1 MISACWWTAFTR
13 PASASSIDWVPAHF
27 PRDEHGLAR
36 FDGTALYEHA
46 DPRRG
51 EHADWG
57 TLIFNY
63 GRREVINYLIA
74 SALYWVR
81 EFHIDALR
89 VDAVASMLYLDYSRE
104 AGEWLPNEHGGNENL
119 EAVAFL
125 RDSMRPCTCMAPP
138 ATPKSPPPGRAFPG
152 RLKRA
157 GWGLPTNGTW
167 AG

>member
-1 MISACWWTAFTR
+1 M
-13 PASASSIDWVPAHF
+13 H
-27 PRDEHGLAR
+27 
-36 FDGTALYEHA
+36 
-46 DPRRG
+46 DPRKG

-63 GRREVINYLIA
+63 GRREVVNYLIG
-74 SALYWVR
+74 SALYWID

-104 AGEWLPNEHGGNENL
+104 AGEWMPNEYGGNENL

-125 RDSMRPCTCMAPP
+125 RRLNDEVHAHGAIIVRRGVDGLARRV
-138 ATPKSPPPGRAFPG
+138 APGR
-152 RLKRA
+152 RRA
-157 GWGLPTNGTW
+157 VSASPTSGTW